1 MSGDTFPE
9 AIESEVHGLFLR
21 RCRFARTVA
30 ARLDGR
36 VVPAE
41 CPIYRQALAPDPVDP
56 HLELKACHEIL
67 EPPP

>member
-1 MSGDTFPE
+1 MLPG
-9 AIESEVHGLFLR
+9 AIEPEVHGLFLR
-21 RCRFARTVA
+21 RRGLAWTVA
-30 ARLDGR
+30 GQSRRARRSEGN
-36 VVPAE
+36 